1 MARSTGFAR
10 APGPR
15 CFSIPSAKYI
25 WALAFDRTD
34 NLFVATGDKGLIY
47 RVTPGGSGAVFYR
60 TEETHARSLAV
71 DAKGNLIVGTEPG
84 GLVLR
89 ITPSGEGFAVF
100 QTPKREVTS
109 VAVKP
114 DGAIYAACV
123 GNRQPTAAPAAPPA
137 PLAPAPASLAAPASA
152 P

>member
-1 MARSTGFAR
+1 MRYTSEPPA
-10 APGPR
+10 
-15 CFSIPSAKYI
+15 IPPA
-25 WALAFDRTD
+25 
-34 NLFVATGDKGLIY
+34 
-47 RVTPGGSGAVFYR
+47 GSGAVFYR

-89 ITPSGEGFAVF
+89 ITPAGEGFAVF

-137 PLAPAPASLAAPASA
+137 PLAPAPASLAAAASGTMTIQVAPAA
-152 P
+152 PPPTLA